1 MSFYFARLFF
11 KSLISKDLDFIE
23 TRFLKVQ
30 SVCNGQVEVELVSSD
45 ISDVY
50 IEPND
55 SIAYDPVYIDF
66 EDFEKV
72 LNRTSEVFLLR
83 DSLTEIYIQNLIEYN
98 DSYHY
103 PYGKSSNKGY
113 FQKTFLK

>member
-72 LNRTSEVFLLR
+72 INKDSEVFLLS
-83 DSLTEIYIQNLIEYN
+83 DSITEIYIQRLTEYN
-98 DSYHY
+98 SHFNYA
-103 PYGKSSNKGY
+103 YGKSNSSGY
-113 FQKTFLK
+113 FQKPF